1 MKEIESETEQS
12 KAGKLLTKVLNSRVF
27 EVVMG
32 VAEKISYSKGRVYS
46 LLQHAFEK
54 LKEES
59 GNNRIQAD
67 FLNQVHTLMRMVRA
81 YYKGEYKKIPSGAIM
96 RIVGG
101 LIYFVWILD
110 VIPDFIPILGFAD
123 DVAVIV
129 WIYNGL
135 SQELE
140 EFESWESAKA
150 YNLDMEP
157 HRANGSHAEDK
168 MTKTTQS

>member
-1 MKEIESETEQS
+1 MKEVEEGNS
-12 KAGKLLTKVLNSRVF
+12 KTGKLLSKVLNSRIF
-27 EVVMG
+27 EVVMAIG
-32 VAEKISYSKGRVYS
+32 EKISYSKSRVYL

-59 GNNRIQAD
+59 GNNSIQAD
-67 FLNQVHTLMRMVRA
+67 FLNQISTLMRLVRA

-101 LIYFVWILD
+101 LIYFVWVLD
-110 VIPDFIPILGFAD
+110 VIPDFIPILGIAD

-135 SQELE
+135 SLELE
-140 EFESWESAKA
+140 EFEAWESAKA
-150 YNLDMEP
+150 YNIDMEP
-157 HRANGSHAEDK
+157 HKANGSHAVSK
-168 MTKTTQS
+168 ISKTTRS

>member
-1 MKEIESETEQS
+1 MKEIESETTKS
-12 KAGKLLTKVLNSRVF
+12 NILSKVLNSRIF
-27 EVVMG
+27 EVAMG
-32 VAEKISYSKGRVYS
+32 IAEKISYSKGRVYN

-67 FLNQVHTLMRMVRA
+67 FLNQVSTLMRMLRA

-110 VIPDFIPILGFAD
+110 VIPDFIPILGYAD
-123 DVAVIV
+123 DIAVIV

-150 YNLDMEP
+150 YNIDMEP
-157 HRANGSHAEDK
+157 HKANGSHAVETFK
-168 MTKTTQS
+168 STQS